1 MTVVCFKVGDDT
13 YTYEH
18 VNKLYEMIARN
29 TSHKFDL
36 VCFTEDSRGIK
47 TYIDV
52 RPLPE
57 ERPVSYTHLRAH
69 ET

>member
-1 MTVVCFKVGDDT
+1 MKVVCFKVGDDT

-36 VCFTEDSRGIK
+36 VCFTED
-47 TYIDV
+47 T
-52 RPLPE
+52 
-57 ERPVSYTHLRAH
+57 
-69 ET
+69 